1 MLTDKNNLL
10 HTVTIFI
17 VPITQQA
24 RFPAHH
30 FHQFFFRCCGIPQT
44 CFFQFLLHTGLF
56 KKERHV
62 RVIAKVTYP
71 LSTDNITAPFGS
83 NKMVELMNIERRTT
97 IVNKST
103 DAIFLHFTTFMMMVT
118 MLIVLCVMSIP
129 FMFFVV
135 MVMSALFR
143 LPFLLFC

>member
-1 MLTDKNNLL
+1 
-10 HTVTIFI
+10 
-17 VPITQQA
+17 
-24 RFPAHH
+24 
-30 FHQFFFRCCGIPQT
+30 
-44 CFFQFLLHTGLF
+44 
-56 KKERHV
+56 
-62 RVIAKVTYP
+62 
-71 LSTDNITAPFGS
+71 
-83 NKMVELMNIERRTT
+83 MNIERRTT

-118 MLIVLCVMSIP
+118 VLIVLCVMSIP

>member
-1 MLTDKNNLL
+1 
-10 HTVTIFI
+10 
-17 VPITQQA
+17 
-24 RFPAHH
+24 
-30 FHQFFFRCCGIPQT
+30 
-44 CFFQFLLHTGLF
+44 
-56 KKERHV
+56 
-62 RVIAKVTYP
+62 
-71 LSTDNITAPFGS
+71 
-83 NKMVELMNIERRTT
+83 MNIERRTT

-143 LPFLLFC
+143 LPFLFFC